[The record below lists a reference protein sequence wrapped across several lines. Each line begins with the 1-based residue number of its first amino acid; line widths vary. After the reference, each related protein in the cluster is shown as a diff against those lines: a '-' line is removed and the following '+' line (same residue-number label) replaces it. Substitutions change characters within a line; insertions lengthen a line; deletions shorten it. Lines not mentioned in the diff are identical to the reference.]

1 MATLSRL
8 NVEITQTKMDRII
21 ENKSKKRRRILWIS
35 VSVLVVGLV
44 VYMLFFSDHSSK
56 LNVERDKLTISEVV
70 ENEFLDY
77 MTATGNVEPLTTVY
91 LDAIEGGRV
100 EQILIEEGS
109 MVKKGDIILR
119 LTNPDLNLRI
129 LTSQADLAEQ
139 ENRLRDTKIMMEQQ
153 RIELRRQI
161 IQYEF
166 ELIKLNRTYQSN
178 KTLFNQGLISEQE
191 YLLSKENYEL
201 TQQTIQLFREKS
213 VQDSLFRATQVKSLE
228 GALYRMQD
236 NIELVK
242 DKLESLNVK
251 APVSGQLGSLE
262 AEIGQNIISGY
273 RLGQVHILD
282 NFKVTAEIDEHWI
295 DRIKTGLPATLERND
310 QNFNL
315 SIIKVYPEVRNGR
328 FQVDLEFSG
337 VKPDNIRTGQTYRIN
352 VELGQPVKAIQVLKG
367 GFFESTGGQWIFV
380 VDPSGQFATKR
391 TIRTGRMNPRYYEIL
406 EGLAAG
412 EKVVV
417 SSYTSFGKN
426 DKLILKQ

>member
-1 MATLSRL
+1 
-8 NVEITQTKMDRII
+8 MDRII

-35 VSVLVVGLV
+35 ISIAFLGIV
-44 VYMLFFSDHSSK
+44 VYLLFFSDHSSK
-56 LNVERDKLTISEVV
+56 LNVERDKLTISEVI

-77 MTATGNVEPLTTVY
+77 MTATGTVEPLTTVY
-91 LDAIEGGRV
+91 LDAVEGGRV

-109 MVKKGDIILR
+109 MVNKGDIILR

-166 ELIKLNRTYQSN
+166 DLIKLNRTYQSN
-178 KTLFNQGLISEQE
+178 KTLFNQGLIPEQE
-191 YLLSKENYEL
+191 YLLSKENFEL
-201 TQQTIQLFREKS
+201 TEQTIKLFREKS

-228 GALYRMQD
+228 GALNRMQD

-251 APVSGQLGSLE
+251 APVTGQLGSLE
-262 AEIGQNIISGY
+262 AEIGQTIISGY
-273 RLGQVHILD
+273 RLGQIHILD
-282 NFKVTAEIDEHWI
+282 NFKVMAEIDEHWI
-295 DRIKTGLPATLERND
+295 DRIRTGLPATLERND

-315 SIIKVYPEVRNGR
+315 NIIKVYPEVRNGR
-328 FQVDLEFSG
+328 FQVDMEFSQL
-337 VKPDNIRTGQTYRIN
+337 KPDNIRTGQTYRIN
-352 VELGQPVKAIQVLKG
+352 VELGQPIKAIQVLKG

-380 VDPSGQFATKR
+380 VDPSGKFAEKR

-406 EGLAAG
+406 EGLQPG

-417 SSYTSFGKN
+417 SSYTSFGNN
-426 DKLILKQ
+426 DKLILK

>member
-1 MATLSRL
+1 
-8 NVEITQTKMDRII
+8 MDRII
-21 ENKSKKRRRILWIS
+21 ENKSKKRRKILWIS
-35 VSVLVVGLV
+35 AAVVIVGLV
-44 VYMLFFSDHSSK
+44 LYMLFLADHSSK
-56 LNVERDKLTISEVV
+56 LNVERDKITISEVV

-77 MTATGNVEPLTTVY
+77 MTATGTVEPLTTVY

-109 MVKKGDIILR
+109 MVSKGDIILR

-153 RIELRRQI
+153 RIEIRRQI

-166 ELIKLNRTYQSN
+166 DLIKLNRIYQSN
-178 KTLFNQGLISEQE
+178 KTLFDQGLIPEQE

-201 TQQTIQLFREKS
+201 TQQTIELFREKS

-228 GALYRMQD
+228 GALARMQD

-262 AEIGQNIISGY
+262 AEIGQNIVSGY

-282 NFKVTAEIDEHWI
+282 NFKVSAEIDEHWI

-315 SIIKVYPEVRNGR
+315 TIIKVYPEVRNGR
-328 FQVDLEFSG
+328 FQVDLEFTG

-352 VELGQPVKAIQVLKG
+352 VELGQPVRAIQVLKS

-406 EGLAAG
+406 EGLQAG

-417 SSYTSFGKN
+417 SSYTSFGNN
-426 DKLILKQ
+426 DKLILK

>member
-1 MATLSRL
+1 
-8 NVEITQTKMDRII
+8 MDRII
-21 ENKSKKRRRILWIS
+21 ENKAKKRRRILWILLS
-35 VSVLVVGLV
+35 ILLVSVI
-44 VYMLFFSDHSSK
+44 VYLLFFSDHSSK
-56 LNVERDKLTISEVV
+56 LNVQQDKLTISDVIEA
-70 ENEFLDY
+70 EFLDY

-91 LDAIEGGRV
+91 LDAVEGGRV
-100 EQILIEEGS
+100 EKILIEEGS
-109 MVKKGDIILR
+109 MVNAGDIILR

-153 RIELRRQI
+153 RIEIRRQI

-166 ELIKLNRTYQSN
+166 DLIKLNRTYQAN
-178 KTLFNQGLISEQE
+178 KSLFDQGLISEVE
-191 YLLSKENYEL
+191 YLLSKENAEL
-201 TQQTIQLFREKS
+201 TQQTIQLFKEKS

-228 GALYRMQD
+228 GALNRMQD

-251 APVSGQLGSLE
+251 APVTGQLGSLE
-262 AEIGQNIISGY
+262 AEIGQTIISGY
-273 RLGQVHILD
+273 RLGQIHILD
-282 NFKVTAEIDEHWI
+282 NFKVTAQIDEHWI
-295 DRIKTGLPATLERND
+295 DRIRTGLPATLERND

-315 SIIKVYPEVRNGR
+315 NIVKVYPEVRAGQ
-328 FQVDLEFSG
+328 FQVDMEFSG

-367 GFFESTGGQWIFV
+367 GFFESTGGQWIYV
-380 VDPSGQFATKR
+380 VDPSGQFASKR

-406 EGLAAG
+406 EGLVPG

-417 SSYTSFGKN
+417 SPYTSFGDN
-426 DKLILKQ
+426 DKLILK

>member
-1 MATLSRL
+1 
-8 NVEITQTKMDRII
+8 MDRII
-21 ENKSKKRRRILWIS
+21 ENKSKKRRQILWIS
-35 VSVLVVGLV
+35 LGVIVLSSIIYL
-44 VYMLFFSDHSSK
+44 LFFSDHSSK
-56 LNVERDKLTISEVV
+56 LNVERDKLTISDVI

-91 LDAIEGGRV
+91 LDAVEGGRV
-100 EQILIEEGS
+100 EKILIEEGS
-109 MVKKGDIILR
+109 MVKEGDIILR

-166 ELIKLNRTYQSN
+166 DLIKLNRTYQSN

-191 YLLSKENYEL
+191 YLLSKENSEL
-201 TQQTIQLFREKS
+201 TQQTIVLFKEKS

-228 GALYRMQD
+228 GALNRMQD

-251 APVSGQLGSLE
+251 APVTGQLGSLE
-262 AEIGQNIISGY
+262 AEIGQTIISGY
-273 RLGQVHILD
+273 RLGQIHILD
-282 NFKVTAEIDEHWI
+282 NFKVTAQIDEHWI

-315 SIIKVYPEVRNGR
+315 NIIKVYPEVRAGQ
-328 FQVDLEFSG
+328 FQVDMEFSG

-352 VELGQPVKAIQVLKG
+352 VELGQPIKAIQVLKG
-367 GFFESTGGQWIFV
+367 GFFESSGGQWIYV
-380 VDPSGQFATKR
+380 VDPSGQFASKR

-406 EGLAAG
+406 EGLQPG

-417 SSYTSFGKN
+417 SSYTSYGNN
-426 DKLILKQ
+426 DKLILK

>member
-1 MATLSRL
+1 
-8 NVEITQTKMDRII
+8 MDRII

-35 VSVLVVGLV
+35 LSVLVVSFI
-44 VYMLFFSDHSSK
+44 VYLLFFSDHSSK
-56 LNVERDKLTISEVV
+56 LNVERDKLTIADVIEA
-70 ENEFLDY
+70 EFLDY
-77 MTATGNVEPLTTVY
+77 MTATGTVEPLTTVY
-91 LDAIEGGRV
+91 LDAVEGGRV
-100 EQILIEEGS
+100 EKILIEEGS
-109 MVKKGDIILR
+109 MVNAGDIILR

-166 ELIKLNRTYQSN
+166 DLLKLNRTYEAN
-178 KTLFNQGLISEQE
+178 KTLFNKGLIPEQE
-191 YLLSKENYEL
+191 YLLSKENSEL

-228 GALYRMQD
+228 GALNRMQD

-251 APVSGQLGSLE
+251 APVTGQLGSLE

-273 RLGQVHILD
+273 RLGQIHILD
-282 NFKVTAEIDEHWI
+282 NFKVTAQIDEHWI
-295 DRIKTGLPATLERND
+295 DRIRTGLPATLERND

-315 SIIKVYPEVRNGR
+315 SIIKVYPEVRGGQ
-328 FQVDLEFSG
+328 FQVDMQFSG

-352 VELGQPVKAIQVLKG
+352 VELGQPIKAIQVLKG
-367 GFFESTGGQWIFV
+367 GFFESTGGQWIYV
-380 VDPSGQFATKR
+380 VDPSGTFASKR

-406 EGLAAG
+406 EGLQPG

-417 SSYTSFGKN
+417 SSYTSFGTN
-426 DKLILKQ
+426 DKLILK

>member
-1 MATLSRL
+1 MRL
-8 NVEITQTKMDRII
+8 TFPKTQTNMDRII

-35 VSVLVVGLV
+35 VSILLFLVI
-44 VYMLFFSDHSSK
+44 VYLLFFSDHSSK
-56 LNVERDKLTISEVV
+56 LNVERDKLTISDVIEA
-70 ENEFLDY
+70 EFLDY

-91 LDAIEGGRV
+91 LDAVEGGRV
-100 EQILIEEGS
+100 DKILIEEGS
-109 MVKKGDIILR
+109 MVNAGDIILR

-166 ELIKLNRTYQSN
+166 DLIKLNRTYQAN

-191 YLLSKENYEL
+191 YLLSKENAEL
-201 TQQTIQLFREKS
+201 TQQTIQLFKEKS
-213 VQDSLFRATQVKSLE
+213 VQDSLFRTTQVKSLE
-228 GALYRMQD
+228 GALDRMQD

-251 APVSGQLGSLE
+251 APVTGQLGSLE
-262 AEIGQNIISGY
+262 AEIGQTIISGY
-273 RLGQVHILD
+273 RLGQIHILD
-282 NFKVTAEIDEHWI
+282 NFKVTAQIDEHWI

-315 SIIKVYPEVRNGR
+315 TIIKVYPEVRGGQ
-328 FQVDLEFSG
+328 FQVDMEFSG

-367 GFFESTGGQWIFV
+367 GFFESTGGQWIYV
-380 VDPSGQFATKR
+380 VDPSGQFASKR
-391 TIRTGRMNPRYYEIL
+391 SIRTGRMNPRYYEIL
-406 EGLAAG
+406 DGLQPG

-417 SSYTSFGKN
+417 SPYTSFGDN
-426 DKLILKQ
+426 DKLILK

>member
-1 MATLSRL
+1 MRL
-8 NVEITQTKMDRII
+8 TFPKTQTNMDRII

-35 VSVLVVGLV
+35 VSILLFLVI
-44 VYMLFFSDHSSK
+44 VYLLFFSDHSSK
-56 LNVERDKLTISEVV
+56 LNVERDKLTISDVIEA
-70 ENEFLDY
+70 EFLDY

-91 LDAIEGGRV
+91 LDAVEGGRV
-100 EQILIEEGS
+100 DKILIEEGS
-109 MVKKGDIILR
+109 MVNAGDIILR

-166 ELIKLNRTYQSN
+166 DLIKLNRTYQAN

-191 YLLSKENYEL
+191 YLLSKENAEL
-201 TQQTIQLFREKS
+201 TQQTIQLFKEKS
-213 VQDSLFRATQVKSLE
+213 VQDSLFRTTQVKSLE
-228 GALYRMQD
+228 GALDRMQD

-251 APVSGQLGSLE
+251 APVTGQLGSLE
-262 AEIGQNIISGY
+262 AEIGQTIISGY
-273 RLGQVHILD
+273 RLGQIHILD
-282 NFKVTAEIDEHWI
+282 NFKVTAQIDEHWI

-315 SIIKVYPEVRNGR
+315 TIIKVYPEVRGGQ
-328 FQVDLEFSG
+328 FQVDMEFTG

-367 GFFESTGGQWIFV
+367 GFFESTGGQWIYV
-380 VDPSGQFATKR
+380 VDPSGQFASKR
-391 TIRTGRMNPRYYEIL
+391 SIRTGRMNPRYYEIL
-406 EGLAAG
+406 DGLQPG

-417 SSYTSFGKN
+417 SPYTSFGDN
-426 DKLILKQ
+426 DKLILK

>member
-1 MATLSRL
+1 
-8 NVEITQTKMDRII
+8 MDRII

-35 VSVLVVGLV
+35 VSTLIVGLV
-44 VYMLFFSDHSSK
+44 VYMLFFADHSSK
-56 LNVERDKLTISEVV
+56 LNVERDKLTISDVI
-70 ENEFLDY
+70 ENEFLDF
-77 MTATGNVEPLTTVY
+77 MTATGTVEPLTTVY

-109 MVKKGDIILR
+109 MVNKGDIILR

-153 RIELRRQI
+153 RIEIRRQI

-166 ELIKLNRTYQSN
+166 DLIKLNRIYKSN
-178 KTLFNQGLISEQE
+178 KSLFDQGLISQQE

-201 TQQTIQLFREKS
+201 TEQTILLFKEKS
-213 VQDSLFRATQVKSLE
+213 IQDSLFRATQVKSLE
-228 GALYRMQD
+228 GALDRMQD

-251 APVSGQLGSLE
+251 APVTGQLGSLE
-262 AEIGQNIISGY
+262 AEIGQNIMSGY
-273 RLGQVHILD
+273 RLGQIHILD
-282 NFKVTAEIDEHWI
+282 NFKVMAEIDEHWI

-328 FQVDLEFSG
+328 FQVDMEFSG

-352 VELGQPVKAIQVLKG
+352 VELGQPIKAIQVLKAG
-367 GFFESTGGQWIFV
+367 WFESTGGQWIYV
-380 VDPSGQFATKR
+380 VDPSGQFASKR

-406 EGLAAG
+406 EGLQPG
-412 EKVVV
+412 EKVVA
-417 SSYTSFGKN
+417 SSYTSFGNN
-426 DKLILKQ
+426 DKLIFK

>member
-1 MATLSRL
+1 
-8 NVEITQTKMDRII
+8 MDRII
-21 ENKSKKRRRILWIS
+21 ENKAKKRRKILWIS
-35 VSVLVVGLV
+35 VAVLITGLV
-44 VYMLFFSDHSSK
+44 VYLLFFSDHSSK
-56 LNVERDKLTISEVV
+56 LNVERDKLTIADVI

-77 MTATGNVEPLTTVY
+77 MTATGTVEPLTTVY
-91 LDAIEGGRV
+91 LDAVEGGRV

-109 MVKKGDIILR
+109 MVSKGDIILR

-166 ELIKLNRTYQSN
+166 DLIKLNRTYQSN
-178 KTLFNQGLISEQE
+178 KILFNQGLIPEQE

-201 TQQTIQLFREKS
+201 TQQTIVLFREKS

-228 GALYRMQD
+228 GALDRMQD

-262 AEIGQNIISGY
+262 AEIGQTIISGY
-273 RLGQVHILD
+273 RLGQIHILD

-315 SIIKVYPEVRNGR
+315 RIIKVYPEVRNGR
-328 FQVDLEFSG
+328 FQVDMEFSG
-337 VKPDNIRTGQTYRIN
+337 IKPDNIRTGQTYRIN

-367 GFFESTGGQWIFV
+367 GFFESTGGQWIYV
-380 VDPSGQFATKR
+380 VDASGQFASKR

-406 EGLAAG
+406 EGLEPG

-417 SSYTSFGKN
+417 SSYTSFGDN
-426 DKLILKQ
+426 DKLILK

>member
-1 MATLSRL
+1 
-8 NVEITQTKMDRII
+8 
-21 ENKSKKRRRILWIS
+21 
-35 VSVLVVGLV
+35 
-44 VYMLFFSDHSSK
+44 
-56 LNVERDKLTISEVV
+56 
-70 ENEFLDY
+70 

>member
-1 MATLSRL
+1 
-8 NVEITQTKMDRII
+8 MDRII

-35 VSVLVVGLV
+35 LSVVVVGLV
-44 VYMLFFSDHSSK
+44 TYMLFFADHSSK
-56 LNVERDKLTISEVV
+56 LNVERDKLTIADVIE
-70 ENEFLDY
+70 EEFLDY
-77 MTATGNVEPLTTVY
+77 MTATGTVEPLTTVY
-91 LDAIEGGRV
+91 LDAVEGGRV

-109 MVKKGDIILR
+109 MVNQGDIILR

-166 ELIKLNRTYQSN
+166 DLIKLNRTYQTN
-178 KTLFNQGLISEQE
+178 KTLFDQGLISELEFQ
-191 YLLSKENYEL
+191 LSKENFEL

-213 VQDSLFRATQVKSLE
+213 VQDSLFRRTQVKSLE
-228 GALYRMQD
+228 SALDRMQD

-251 APVSGQLGSLE
+251 APVTGQLGSLE
-262 AEIGQNIISGY
+262 AEIGQTIIAGY
-273 RLGQVHILD
+273 RLGQIHILD
-282 NFKVTAEIDEHWI
+282 NFKVSAEIDEHWI

-315 SIIKVYPEVRNGR
+315 NIIKVYPEVRNGR
-328 FQVDLEFSG
+328 FQVDFEFSG
-337 VKPDNIRTGQTYRIN
+337 TKPENIRTGQTYRIN
-352 VELGQPVKAIQVLKG
+352 VELGQPIKAIQVLKS
-367 GFFESTGGQWIFV
+367 GFFESTGGQWIYV
-380 VDPSGQFATKR
+380 VDPSGEFAVKR

-406 EGLAAG
+406 EGLQPG
-412 EKVVV
+412 EKVIV
-417 SSYTSFGKN
+417 SSYSSFGNN
-426 DKLILKQ
+426 DKLILK

>member
-1 MATLSRL
+1 
-8 NVEITQTKMDRII
+8 MDRII

-35 VSVLVVGLV
+35 VSIVIVGLV
-44 VYMLFFSDHSSK
+44 LYLLFLSDHSSK
-56 LNVERDKLTISEVV
+56 LNVDRDKLTISEVI

-91 LDAIEGGRV
+91 LDAVEGGRV

-109 MVKKGDIILR
+109 MVTKGDVILR

-166 ELIKLNRTYQSN
+166 DLIKLNRTYQSN

-228 GALYRMQD
+228 SALDRMQD
-236 NIELVK
+236 NIGLVK

-315 SIIKVYPEVRNGR
+315 NIIKVYPEVRNGR
-328 FQVDLEFSG
+328 FQVDMEFSG
-337 VKPDNIRTGQTYRIN
+337 IKPDNIRTGQTYRIN
-352 VELGQPVKAIQVLKG
+352 VELGQPIKAIQVLKG
-367 GFFESTGGQWIFV
+367 GFFESTGGQWMYV

-406 EGLAAG
+406 EGLQPG

-417 SSYTSFGKN
+417 SSYTSFGNN
-426 DKLILKQ
+426 DKLILK

>member
-1 MATLSRL
+1 
-8 NVEITQTKMDRII
+8 MDRII
-21 ENKSKKRRRILWIS
+21 ENTSKKRRRIIWIS
-35 VSVLVVGLV
+35 ASVIVAAAVIYL
-44 VYMLFFSDHSSK
+44 LFFSDHSSK
-56 LNVERDKLTISEVV
+56 LNVERDKLTISDVV

-77 MTATGNVEPLTTVY
+77 MTATGTVEPLTTVF
-91 LDAIEGGRV
+91 LDAVEGGRV
-100 EQILIEEGS
+100 DEILIEEGS
-109 MVKKGDIILR
+109 MVNKGDVILR

-153 RIELRRQI
+153 RIEIRRQI

-166 ELIKLNRTYQSN
+166 DLIRLNRVYEAN
-178 KTLFNQGLISEQE
+178 RKLFSQGLIAEQE
-191 YLLSKENYEL
+191 YLLSKENFEL
-201 TQQTIQLFREKS
+201 TQQTIRLFREKS

-228 GALYRMQD
+228 GALSRMQD

-242 DKLESLNVK
+242 DKLESLNIK
-251 APVSGQLGSLE
+251 APVTGQLGSLE
-262 AEIGQNIISGY
+262 AEIGQTIISGY
-273 RLGQVHILD
+273 RIGQIHILD

-315 SIIKVYPEVRNGR
+315 QIVKVYPEVRNGR
-328 FQVDLEFSG
+328 FQVDMEFSG

-352 VELGQPVKAIQVLKG
+352 VELGQPVKAIQVMKG
-367 GFFESTGGQWIFV
+367 GFFESTGGQWIYV
-380 VDPSGQFATKR
+380 VDPSGSSATKR

-406 EGLAAG
+406 EGLQPG

-417 SSYTSFGKN
+417 SSYGGFGDN
-426 DKLILKQ
+426 EKLIIK

>member
-1 MATLSRL
+1 
-8 NVEITQTKMDRII
+8 MDRII

-35 VSVLVVGLV
+35 LSILLVSVIAYL
-44 VYMLFFSDHSSK
+44 LFFSDHSSK
-56 LNVERDKLTISEVV
+56 LNVQEDKLTISDVIEA
-70 ENEFLDY
+70 EFLDY

-91 LDAIEGGRV
+91 LDAVEGGRV
-100 EQILIEEGS
+100 EKILIEEGS
-109 MVKKGDIILR
+109 MVNAGDIILR

-166 ELIKLNRTYQSN
+166 DLIKLNRTYQAN

-191 YLLSKENYEL
+191 YLLSKENAEL
-201 TQQTIQLFREKS
+201 TQQTIQLFKEKS

-228 GALYRMQD
+228 GALDRMQD

-251 APVSGQLGSLE
+251 APVTGQLGSLE
-262 AEIGQNIISGY
+262 AEIGQTIISGY
-273 RLGQVHILD
+273 RLGQIHILD
-282 NFKVTAEIDEHWI
+282 NFKVTAQIDEHWI
-295 DRIKTGLPATLERND
+295 DRIRTGLPATLERND

-315 SIIKVYPEVRNGR
+315 NIIKVYPEVRGGQ
-328 FQVDLEFSG
+328 FQVDMEFSG

-367 GFFESTGGQWIFV
+367 GFFESTGGQWIYV
-380 VDPSGQFATKR
+380 VDPSGQFASKR

-406 EGLAAG
+406 EGLVPG

-417 SSYTSFGKN
+417 SPYTSFGDN
-426 DKLILKQ
+426 DKLILK